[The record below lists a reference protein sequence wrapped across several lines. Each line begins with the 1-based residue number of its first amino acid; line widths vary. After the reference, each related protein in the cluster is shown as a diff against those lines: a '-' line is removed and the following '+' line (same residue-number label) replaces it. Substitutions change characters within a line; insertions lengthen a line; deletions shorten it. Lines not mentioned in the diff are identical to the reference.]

1 MNFAIFLSFL
11 KNNKL
16 FRVSVLLKCKE
27 ITDYRIFFF
36 FFWEGEGVHFLFFLG
51 LVLKSGLGSPITYY

>member
-11 KNNKL
+11 KYNKL

-27 ITDYRIFFF
+27 ITNYRIFFF
-36 FFWEGEGVHFLFFLG
+36 FGGGGGASFIF
-51 LVLKSGLGSPITYY
+51 SGLGRKKWSR

>member
-36 FFWEGEGVHFLFFLG
+36 FFLGGGGGAFFIF
-51 LVLKSGLGSPITYY
+51 SGLGLKKWSR

>member
-11 KNNKL
+11 KYNKL

-27 ITDYRIFFF
+27 ITNYRIFFF
-36 FFWEGEGVHFLFFLG
+36 SEGEGVHLLFFLG
-51 LVLKSGLGSPITYY
+51 LVVKSGLGSPITYY